1 MQKWTVLPC
10 HRGTVC
16 KLAHVQRAE
25 IPKCFLKLKS
35 LCWFMLRVTPTFFW
49 FVPIPTQ
56 MVLRFPYMLFF
67 DGFSIE
73 MESTTQMH
81 YTSVLICLQTF
92 KDILYKILKVLSIV
106 DFCRYKGFLSFTVW
120 LPHILQQSKIPPPK
134 CYQKDRSLQGTV

>member
-10 HRGTVC
+10 HWGIVR

-56 MVLRFPYMLFF
+56 MVLRFPY
-67 DGFSIE
+67 E

-106 DFCRYKGFLSFTVW
+106 DFCRYKGFLSFTV
-120 LPHILQQSKIPPPK
+120 
-134 CYQKDRSLQGTV
+134 